1 MMESSA
7 VNLSEPQGEEFTVDN
22 ENEDVKGYWV
32 LSIIQKDIIYKK
44 SIFQL
49 KNKYVCEM
57 TEGDLKIK
65 DCEYDVGK
73 VNLIN

>member
-7 VNLSEPQGEEFTVDN
+7 ISLGELQGEEFTVDN
-22 ENEDVKGYWV
+22 EHEDVKGYWV
-32 LSIIQKDIIYKK
+32 LPIIEKDMIYKK

-49 KNKYVCEM
+49 KSKYICEM
-57 TEGDLKIK
+57 MEGDLEIK
-65 DCEYDVGK
+65 DYEYDMGE